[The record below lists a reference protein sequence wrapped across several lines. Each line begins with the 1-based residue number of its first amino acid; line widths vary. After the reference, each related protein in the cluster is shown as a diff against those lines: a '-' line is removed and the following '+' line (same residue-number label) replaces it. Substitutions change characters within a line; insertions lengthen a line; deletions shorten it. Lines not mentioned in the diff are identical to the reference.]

1 MCDTNEGMGSATSR
15 DEETL
20 RTVVQPIETPE
31 ERPEYDAR
39 VKVLLVGDTPFRE
52 KLALGHCYVDR
63 LFGVRVPAT
72 VLDFTATLRNIDGLR
87 VQVQLW
93 GLRTFVFP
101 PPRNAHGAVLSQGC
115 GWGFGEIF
123 EQWDRQK
130 DCSNST

>member
-93 GLRTFVFP
+93 GLRTFCFP
-101 PPRNAHGAVLSQGC
+101 SATQCPRSSALTRMWMGF
-115 GWGFGEIF
+115 WGDI
-123 EQWDRQK
+123 
-130 DCSNST
+130 